1 MMVLPLLPLLH
12 IGGNAPT
19 GPFWTHWY
27 IEPTVAVG
35 VLALAAAYLAAVG
48 PLNRRRPGAA
58 ARPVSRRQIY
68 AFLGGCL
75 VLLIALGPPLD
86 DWSDYF
92 LLSAHMLQHLLL
104 TLVVAPLWLIG
115 TPAWLL
121 EPLTRRPVI
130 NRIGYVATRA
140 VIAFLVPSFV
150 FSIWHVPAF
159 YDAALRSEPLHVT
172 EHLMFLGTAL
182 LAWWPL
188 VGPLPAWPRLSQPL
202 QCVYLFALTVPGSL
216 VGALI
221 TLSSPGIYTPYTTAP
236 RIFGLSLATD
246 QQLAGLL
253 MWVVTGTI
261 YLALI
266 TVIFFQWAGREE
278 AANRQAETE
287 ERAHLV
293 GHGPTAVG
301 P

>member
-1 MMVLPLLPLLH
+1 MSLPLILLGSLPLLH
-12 IGGNAPT
+12 VGGNVPT
-19 GPFWTHWY
+19 GPYWTHWY
-27 IEPTVAVG
+27 VEPSVAIG
-35 VLALAAAYLAAVG
+35 VLALAAAYVVAVG
-48 PLNRRRPGAA
+48 PLRHRWSGADEHPA
-58 ARPVSRRQIY
+58 TRGQMA
-68 AFLGGCL
+68 AFLGGCA

-121 EPLTRRPVI
+121 EPLTRRPVL
-130 NRIGYVATRA
+130 NRIGYLATRA
-140 VIAFLVPSFV
+140 VVAFLVPSFV
-150 FSIWHVPAF
+150 FSIWHIPSF
-159 YDAALRSEPLHVT
+159 YDAALRSESIHVV

-182 LAWWPL
+182 LAWWPI
-188 VGPLPAWPRLSQPL
+188 VGPLPAWPRLSAPL
-202 QCVYLFALTVPGSL
+202 QCVYLFALTLPGSL

-221 TLSSPGIYTPYTTAP
+221 TFSAPGLYAPYVTAP

-253 MWVVTGTI
+253 MWVVTGTV
-261 YLALI
+261 YLAQI
-266 TVIFFQWAGREE
+266 TIIFLRWAAREDSRE
-278 AANRQAETE
+278 TLPAAG
-287 ERAHLV
+287 ER
-293 GHGPTAVG
+293 PTAVG